1 MSRAGTL
8 DRGRRWNVLHSK
20 ARGIGALHQDEE
32 GGVAGGG
39 GYTGGGVVPGEER
52 EKSWLE
58 GLGLRPKRCQGDGP

>member
-1 MSRAGTL
+1 M
-8 DRGRRWNVLHSK
+8 
-20 ARGIGALHQDEE
+20 HQNEE

-58 GLGLRPKRCQGDGP
+58 GLGPNGARETVLEDEGARTS